1 MLWPPNWSNT
11 YQAKNDWPH
20 GEIGTLESVWMDK
33 LLDRCVFLYVKN
45 DVFHYTGHMSFD
57 DPGSCMM
64 VYSFLKSVVGRSV
77 AEIGD
82 LDVSHLF

>member
-45 DVFHYTGHMSFD
+45 DVFHYTGR
-57 DPGSCMM
+57 
-64 VYSFLKSVVGRSV
+64 VLKLGRVIQVVAMRGPQCARCDNS
-77 AEIGD
+77 D
-82 LDVSHLF
+82 